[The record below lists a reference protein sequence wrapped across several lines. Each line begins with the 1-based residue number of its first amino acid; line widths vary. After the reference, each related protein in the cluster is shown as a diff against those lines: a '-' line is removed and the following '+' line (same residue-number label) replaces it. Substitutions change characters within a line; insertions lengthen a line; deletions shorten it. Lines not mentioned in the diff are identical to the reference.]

1 MMVTVTHVG
10 PRPRDPRP
18 LRRVRHSLRNGLVW
32 GMASAAFTVVL
43 TGLAGLVGV
52 PLEVRPTDG
61 SGSVSLGPL
70 ELISATLFAAL
81 LAGLAV
87 GAAGRLIRRPV
98 PWIIACGTVVTLA
111 SLSAP
116 LSPSDPIP
124 GSTRVIL
131 VICHCVTGVL
141 VTYGL
146 ARGMVSDD
154 RSAL

>member
-1 MMVTVTHVG
+1 MMVTVNHVG

-18 LRRVRHSLRNGLVW
+18 LRQVRHSLRNGLVW
-32 GMASAAFTVVL
+32 GVASAAFTVAL

-52 PLEVRPTDG
+52 PMEVQPTVG
-61 SGSVSLGPL
+61 AGSVTLGPL
-70 ELISATLFAAL
+70 ALIGATLFAAV

-98 PWIIACGTVVTLA
+98 PWIVAGGVVITLA

-116 LSPSDPIP
+116 LNPADPMP
-124 GSTRVIL
+124 ASTRVIL
-131 VICHCVTGVL
+131 VICHGVTGAF

-146 ARGMVSDD
+146 ARGLVSDD
-154 RSAL
+154 RSAV